1 MRGASTPSP
10 TPCGIDSTRPIDAT
24 IAQLVSQYPGR
35 TAASVAR
42 SVNRAEVIPAAELP
56 DYYPPVRAGSQMR
69 ADPDGNLWILPTTS
83 IQAKGGY
90 LYDVVNRKGEIVER
104 VQFPEG
110 RALAGF
116 GPKGIVYM
124 LVPTAYAWA
133 RLERA
138 RIN

>member
-1 MRGASTPSP
+1 MVSLYPARSAAS
-10 TPCGIDSTRPIDAT
+10 I
-24 IAQLVSQYPGR
+24 
-35 TAASVAR
+35 TAA
-42 SVNRAEVIPAAELP
+42 VNRAEVIPATELP

-116 GPKGIVYM
+116 GPRGILYM
-124 LVPTAYAWA
+124 LVPSGYAWA

-138 RIN
+138 RIGE